1 MDVGLP
7 CPASLSQPFPGY
19 PFDMSNPQQPELA
32 RSRKTPAQDGDAV
45 AGVLDGQREVGADA
59 PRGPVPA
66 ENQPGHHPADEQDK
80 PPLDKFAAKL
90 GTMEPEERKD
100 VLKDEPPSVVNPAP
114 APGAKRNVLV
124 GVGAMVALILA
135 VVAGRRIRGRR

>member
-1 MDVGLP
+1 
-7 CPASLSQPFPGY
+7 
-19 PFDMSNPQQPELA
+19 MSNPQQPELA

-45 AGVLDGQREVGADA
+45 AGVLDGQRDVGADA

-66 ENQPGHHPADEQDK
+66 ENQPGHHPAEEQDK

-100 VLKDEPPSVVNPAP
+100 VLKDEPASVVNPVPEQA
-114 APGAKRNVLV
+114 AARRNALV
-124 GVGAMVALILA
+124 GVAALVALILA
-135 VVAGRRIRGRR
+135 VVAGRRIRSRR